1 MRTDNLFDFLF
12 GFHYKSYYQGKKTE
26 CQGFFDFIDF
36 FFSGLPPDT
45 KREIFVLGIDFF

>member
-36 FFSGLPPDT
+36 FFTIRRRTQKKKFP
-45 KREIFVLGIDFF
+45 V